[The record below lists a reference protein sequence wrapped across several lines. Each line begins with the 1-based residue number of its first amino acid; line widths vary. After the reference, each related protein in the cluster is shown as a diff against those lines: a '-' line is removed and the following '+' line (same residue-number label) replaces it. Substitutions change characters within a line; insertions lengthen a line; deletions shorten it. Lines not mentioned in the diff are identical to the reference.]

1 MINIEIN
8 ISSVVPSTNFELGL
22 YLGIEFHLNV
32 EIVSIQKKLGLKRF
46 QDTMILSKVTW
57 NLYASW
63 NNKSILKT
71 KLKMAFTTPSPYKNG
86 IFKPPI
92 QQRGIFETRVPLYK
106 NGIFETPYTTKWS
119 FRDTLYNKMEF

>member
-1 MINIEIN
+1 M
-8 ISSVVPSTNFELGL
+8 
-22 YLGIEFHLNV
+22 
-32 EIVSIQKKLGLKRF
+32 RF

-71 KLKMAFTTPSPYKNG
+71 KQKMALPRAPPYKNG

-92 QQRGIFETRVPLYK
+92 QQRGIFKTRVPLYK
-106 NGIFETPYTTKWS
+106 NGIFETPYTAKWS
-119 FRDTLYNKMEF
+119 FRDPLYNSPIQKMTFSIPPITSNYLTCQFVAPTKLLRLANKY

>member
-1 MINIEIN
+1 MIDIEMN

-32 EIVSIQKKLGLKRF
+32 EIVSIQKKLGLMRF

-71 KLKMAFTTPSPYKNG
+71 KLKMAFTTPLQAVPYGG
-86 IFKPPI
+86 IDQFNSHSIP
-92 QQRGIFETRVPLYK
+92 
-106 NGIFETPYTTKWS
+106 
-119 FRDTLYNKMEF
+119 